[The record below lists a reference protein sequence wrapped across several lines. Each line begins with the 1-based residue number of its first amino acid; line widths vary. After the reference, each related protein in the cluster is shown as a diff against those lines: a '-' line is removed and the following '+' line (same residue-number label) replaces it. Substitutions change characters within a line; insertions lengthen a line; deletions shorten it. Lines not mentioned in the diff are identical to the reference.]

1 MKKYIYLSS
10 LALFLYSCDSNTYES
25 LEEPVAI
32 VGSNVTYNA
41 NIKSIIDENC
51 IACHST
57 GGLASF
63 LPLTNYSEVKDAIQ
77 NTDLLD
83 RIKRQNGESG
93 QMPKT
98 ARMSQEK
105 INVIL
110 QWNTGGLLEN

>member
-51 IACHST
+51 IA
-57 GGLASF
+57 
-63 LPLTNYSEVKDAIQ
+63 
-77 NTDLLD
+77 
-83 RIKRQNGESG
+83 
-93 QMPKT
+93 
-98 ARMSQEK
+98 
-105 INVIL
+105 
-110 QWNTGGLLEN
+110 